1 MARNAT
7 PSMNSMTGFARVDGA
22 HEGYQW
28 VWECRSV
35 NGRGLELRSRIPQGY
50 DDLEI
55 NIRKK
60 ISKKLARGNI
70 NLNLTIRHDG
80 GDRDFNLQH
89 GALENVI
96 SILSEVEDTA
106 ARAGLALE
114 KPSSVDILQVRGVF
128 EARENDLSE
137 DARKV
142 LQNAIEDSFDSVL
155 EQLAKARQDEG
166 VALFQIIEGQL
177 EQIKKLTDE
186 ARNMADG
193 LAEQIRDR
201 LTKQVEDLL
210 AGHDLSKEVP
220 QERIAQEITLLIVK
234 ADICEELDRLDAH
247 CSAAQDLLFLN
258 EPMGRKFD
266 FLVQEFNREA
276 NTLCSKAATIELKN
290 TGLALKTVIDQMREQ
305 IQNIE

>member
-1 MARNAT
+1 MARNAK
-7 PSMNSMTGFARVDGA
+7 PSVNSMTGFARVDGG
-22 HEGYQW
+22 HEEYQW

-35 NGRGLELRSRIPQGY
+35 NGRGLEVRSRIPQNY

-70 NLNLTIRHDG
+70 NLTLTIKHDG

-89 GALENVI
+89 DALENVI
-96 SILSEVEDTA
+96 SILSEVEEKA
-106 ARAGLALE
+106 AKAGLSLE

-128 EARENDLSE
+128 DARENDLSE
-137 DARKV
+137 EARKA
-142 LQNAIEDSFDSVL
+142 LQNALEDSFDSVL

-166 VALFQIIEGQL
+166 VALFQVIEGQL
-177 EQIKKLTDE
+177 GQIKKLTDE
-186 ARNMADG
+186 ARIMADG
-193 LAEQIRDR
+193 LAEQIGDR
-201 LTKQVEDLL
+201 LTKQVEDFL

-247 CSAAQDLLFLN
+247 CSAGQDLLYLN

-266 FLVQEFNREA
+266 FLVQELNREA

-305 IQNIE
+305 IQNVE